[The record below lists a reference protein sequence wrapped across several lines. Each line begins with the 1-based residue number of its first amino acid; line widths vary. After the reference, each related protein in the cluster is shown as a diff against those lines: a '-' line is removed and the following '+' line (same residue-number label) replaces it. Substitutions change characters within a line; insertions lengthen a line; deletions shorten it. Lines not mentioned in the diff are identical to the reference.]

1 MADATLFV
9 GWNRPVSGRESQAA
23 AYWKES
29 MGLYTALQKEGRI
42 ESFEPVLLAAH
53 GGDLNGFVLVRG
65 TPQKLDEVRQDE
77 RFIDLVLKGTM
88 LTSNFGVVSGYVGAG
103 LEKVMN
109 RWVTLS
115 TKG

>member
-1 MADATLFV
+1 MADATLFI
-9 GWNRPVSGRESQAA
+9 GWNRPVTGREAQAT

-29 MGLYTALQKEGRI
+29 LGLYATLQKEGRI

-65 TPQKLDEVRQDE
+65 MGPKLDEVRHDE
-77 RFIDLVLKGTM
+77 RFIDMVLKGTM
-88 LTSNFGVVSGYVGAG
+88 LATNFGVVPGYVGAG

-109 RWVTLS
+109 RWVMLS
-115 TKG
+115 SKT